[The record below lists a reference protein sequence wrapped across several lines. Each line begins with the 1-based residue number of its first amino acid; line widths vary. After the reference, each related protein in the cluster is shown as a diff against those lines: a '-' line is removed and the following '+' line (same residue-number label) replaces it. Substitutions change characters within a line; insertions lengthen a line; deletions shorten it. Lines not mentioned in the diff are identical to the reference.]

1 MDPGD
6 TALEPP
12 VRGCRPGPGPAAPE
26 GGGSILPVPGLDEAE
41 VTEVFDLAVPGR
53 PTVALAVAGLE
64 RGGADLLDAGRP
76 PTFPRIP
83 PPAPE
88 PAPEP
93 EPEPEK
99 PEATTAV
106 EAGPLA
112 LCTRC
117 FLDAAA
123 AAAAAAAGIIL
134 VTGGG

>member
-1 MDPGD
+1 MGPGD
-6 TALEPP
+6 SALEPL
-12 VRGCRPGPGPAAPE
+12 VRGCRPGPGPVAKE
-26 GGGSILPVPGLDEAE
+26 DGGFLPVPGLDDAEA
-41 VTEVFDLAVPGR
+41 TEVFDLAVPGR

-76 PTFPRIP
+76 PTFPRMP
-83 PPAPE
+83 PPVAPALE

-93 EPEPEK
+93 VPEK

-106 EAGPLA
+106 EAGALA

-117 FLDAAA
+117 FLDAADA
-123 AAAAAAAGIIL
+123 ATADGIIL